1 MREFSINVWS
11 PNIDGEVDFPRF
23 GATSWIEQLSP
34 LFSVSRDT
42 KTSYAKATWE
52 GGIGDLGLKMSLSAF
67 NADSIYGGQTVQTAA
82 LQVLACIKI

>member
-1 MREFSINVWS
+1 MFGRD
-11 PNIDGEVDFPRF
+11 PNIEGEVDFPRF
-23 GATSWIEQLSP
+23 GVTSWIEQLSP

-42 KTSYAKATWE
+42 KTSYAKAVWD
-52 GGIGDLGLKMSLSAF
+52 GGIGDLGLKMGLSAF